1 MKTYEEDSVYKE
13 LSTVKEISIDEELS
27 IDKEISIHRELSIGK
42 EVTIAGELRHRLL
55 VVSGAVALTFIF
67 FLMLPLLQAITKQ
80 SPADLLLQTVDTANV
95 PPPPPPLEAVPEK
108 EPEPQEKP
116 PELMEAA
123 PPLDLAQLEVALNPN
138 LWASEGWTA
147 GDFVVKLNTVASGGA
162 GTPQHLIEVF
172 QKAHAD
178 AAIVASMVHT
188 GEYTIAQIK
197 QELETKTASS
207 DQTAIKTHLKEV
219 VETIEENEEQ
229 LSQIESKLTT
239 DQQQKLQQ
247 IRDELNTIQNEAES
261 AVKDPGEDK
270 TEGILDFPKDLTPQL
285 SASP

>member
-1 MKTYEEDSVYKE
+1 MIEKNLNILRSVKSNEKWRSQFRSRLLERSGGYSLSPIWKLAFGSVLLVMFLFSGTLVLAQKSVPGESLYPVKRAFEEIVLRITPKE
-13 LSTVKEISIDEELS
+13 RKFEFQRTLTDKRIEELKTVLERENQES
-27 IDKEISIHRELSIGK
+27 ESAMAQVQSSVVQIHSH
-42 EVTIAGELRHRLL
+42 VT
-55 VVSGAVALTFIF
+55 
-67 FLMLPLLQAITKQ
+67 
-80 SPADLLLQTVDTANV
+80 
-95 PPPPPPLEAVPEK
+95 
-108 EPEPQEKP
+108 
-116 PELMEAA
+116 
-123 PPLDLAQLEVALNPN
+123 
-138 LWASEGWTA
+138 
-147 GDFVVKLNTVASGGA
+147 
-162 GTPQHLIEVF
+162 
-172 QKAHAD
+172 
-178 AAIVASMVHT
+178 
-188 GEYTIAQIK
+188 QIK

-285 SASP
+285 PASP